1 MTKSIRIFV
10 ADDHAVVRR
19 GIHALIATEPGME
32 FVGEADNGED
42 AARLVQQ
49 LKPDVILMDMV
60 MPRMNGIEAISKI
73 TLDNPEARILALTS
87 FAEDDKVLP
96 AIRAGALG
104 YLLKDASPEQL
115 LQAIRDV
122 YRGVSSLDPAVALK
136 LIQEINRPQ
145 KDRPMTQDP
154 LSEREIEVL
163 QLVAQGLTNQEIAD
177 KLIISERTVRNH
189 VGNILNK
196 LHLANRTQAALYAL
210 REGLADLN
218 NTPQSKL

>member
-1 MTKSIRIFV
+1 MTRVIRIFV
-10 ADDHAVVRR
+10 ADDHAIVRK

-32 FVGEADNGED
+32 IVGETDNGRD
-42 AARLVQQ
+42 AVALARQ

-60 MPRMNGIEAISKI
+60 MPLMDGIEAITKI
-73 TLDNPEARILALTS
+73 TAENSKARILALTS

-96 AIRAGALG
+96 AIKAGALG

-122 YRGVSSLDPAVALK
+122 YRGVSSLDPTVAFK

-145 KDRPMTQDP
+145 DNLPMTGDP
-154 LSEREIEVL
+154 LSVREIEVL
-163 QLVAQGLTNQEIAD
+163 QLVAQGLANLDIAD
-177 KLIISERTVRNH
+177 KLHISERTVRNH

-210 REGLADLN
+210 REGLANLDA
-218 NTPQSKL
+218 P